1 MVAWEVL
8 IGLLGIA
15 TSIFF
20 GLNGLTRRIAT
31 KSDILAMLFAFNRA
45 MNDRRTITLDDLRE
59 GYTVA
64 KQLFTRRG

>member
-20 GLNGLTRRIAT
+20 GLNGLTRRITT
-31 KSDILAMLFAFNRA
+31 KSDILAMLFAFSRA

-64 KQLFTRRG
+64 KQLFTRRD